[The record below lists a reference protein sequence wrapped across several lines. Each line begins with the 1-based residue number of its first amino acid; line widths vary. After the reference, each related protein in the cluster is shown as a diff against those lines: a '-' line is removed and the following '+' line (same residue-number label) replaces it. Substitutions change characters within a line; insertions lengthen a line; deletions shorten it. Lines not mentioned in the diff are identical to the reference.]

1 MAIFT
6 RHLAARAVAVVFAAW
21 QALASSG
28 AAWEAR
34 VVDAATGKPLPSASV
49 KTAAGRKTIT
59 NSEGWFE
66 VECAPAES
74 VTVSFVGYRPVT
86 VAASPV
92 ASRVALQPMAVSL
105 EEVVVMPVDKVVKG
119 VIAEAARYRLPTA
132 SASRCSRLSS
142 RPSRWWPSATWR

>member
-1 MAIFT
+1 MAAWGSAPRVRAVVSVRRRLNIHIQTMAIFT

-21 QALASSG
+21 QALACSG

-74 VTVSFVGYRPVT
+74 VTVSFVGYT
-86 VAASPV
+86 S
-92 ASRVALQPMAVSL
+92 
-105 EEVVVMPVDKVVKG
+105 EGK
-119 VIAEAARYRLPTA
+119 YRTYHQYPK
-132 SASRCSRLSS
+132 SFHIIGKYMFSCS
-142 RPSRWWPSATWR
+142 